1 MRRLRLGSLLAG
13 IALLLGVGLTACAPE
28 PVELGADTVIIDVRK
43 PEEYAGGHL
52 DGAINLNLQSGTFE
66 SRILELPIDGDYVV
80 YCRSG
85 NRSAQAVS
93 IMTAAGFEN
102 VRDLGGYQSA
112 STATGLPLVTD

>member
-28 PVELGADTVIIDVRK
+28 PVELGA
-43 PEEYAGGHL
+43 